1 MRTFGKAN
9 KLEHVLYDVRGP
21 VLEEATRMEEK
32 GLRILK
38 LNIGNPAPFGFNA
51 PEEVIQDMRDNI
63 VHSQGYSDSRGIL
76 RPARPL
82 CSMRSLSIF
91 LM

>member
-38 LNIGNPAPFGFNA
+38 LNIGNPAPFGFAA
-51 PEEVIQDMRDNI
+51 PDEVIRDMKYNL
-63 VHSQGYSDSRGIL
+63 HGSDS
-76 RPARPL
+76 
-82 CSMRSLSIF
+82 S
-91 LM
+91 